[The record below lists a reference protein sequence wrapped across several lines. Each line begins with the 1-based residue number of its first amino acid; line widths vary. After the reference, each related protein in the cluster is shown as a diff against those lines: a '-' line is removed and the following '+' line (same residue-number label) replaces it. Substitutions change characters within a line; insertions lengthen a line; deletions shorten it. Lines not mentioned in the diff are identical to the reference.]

1 MKRIFVVVSATAVAA
16 LAAAPSASAHPM
28 HRGCDPGAS
37 VFAHAPG
44 PFGQE
49 VRLVANA
56 GLVAETVATLHL
68 TLCQEPPGPP

>member
-1 MKRIFVVVSATAVAA
+1 MKRIFVVFSAIAVAA
-16 LAAAPSASAHPM
+16 LGAAPSASAHPF

-37 VFAHAPG
+37 VFAHEPG

-49 VRLVANA
+49 VRVFANA
-56 GLVAETVATLHL
+56 GLVNETVATLHL